1 MKTKNSAL
9 VHLSIVL
16 IVTAIFTL
24 FSMFFSFLSGT
35 YRSLGMYGGLPL
47 AQYLV
52 NAVFLL
58 LSGLLRFTYR
68 RWRETAEIQKVI
80 A

>member
-1 MKTKNSAL
+1 MKNEAL
-9 VHLSIVL
+9 VHLSIIL
-16 IVTAIFTL
+16 ILTAIFTL
-24 FSMFFSFLSGT
+24 FSLFFSFLDGP
-35 YRSLGMYGGLPL
+35 YLFLGMYGGLPL

-58 LSGLLRFTYR
+58 LSGLIWFAYR
-68 RWRETAEIQKVI
+68 RWREAAEIHKGI